1 MFKIFA
7 PSKKSAA
14 QLAADIAEC
23 ERIQAD
29 HDAYVEGMYAQ
40 GVYPHLAVPT
50 ER

>member
-1 MFKIFA
+1 MFKIFTA
-7 PSKKSAA
+7 TKKSEA

-23 ERIQAD
+23 EKIQAA
-29 HDAYVEGMYAQ
+29 HDDYVEGMYAQ